1 MQENLGLWYS
11 RFEPKPA
18 KGFGAAIMGEQE
30 FSKGPGK
37 THTLWTARECAVA
50 VESCRGIDNAEQH
63 PKLSSHRRALPS
75 FPLARLPT
83 ANSQRHSPLSLLCY
97 LYSLIHDSKQK
108 HHGRRRSESP
118 SVHGHPVSLC
128 SPPIT
133 QITARQPKALPP
145 RSHRQGRL
153 CSIKVGSRVQRLS
166 RIHRWLYELASES
179 CAP

>member
-1 MQENLGLWYS
+1 MSRSLARVRGRLTHCGQRENV
-11 RFEPKPA
+11 
-18 KGFGAAIMGEQE
+18 E
-30 FSKGPGK
+30 F
-37 THTLWTARECAVA
+37 A
-50 VESCRGIDNAEQH
+50 VESCRGITQNNIPNLAH
-63 PKLSSHRRALPS
+63 IGTRPSS

-83 ANSQRHSPLSLLCY
+83 ANSQRHSPPSLLLCC

-108 HHGRRRSESP
+108 HHGRRRSEFP
-118 SVHGHPVSLC
+118 SVHGQPVSLR
-128 SPPIT
+128 SPPTT

-153 CSIKVGSRVQRLS
+153 CPIKVGSGVQGLS

>member
-1 MQENLGLWYS
+1 MQKKLGLWYS

-37 THTLWTARECAVA
+37 THTLWTAERM
-50 VESCRGIDNAEQH
+50 CRCSGELQRDNAEQH

-75 FPLARLPT
+75 FPHARLPT
-83 ANSQRHSPLSLLCY
+83 ANSQRHSPLGLLCC

-118 SVHGHPVSLC
+118 SVHGHPVSLR

-153 CSIKVGSRVQRLS
+153 CSIKVGSRVQGLS